1 MKKVLAINSGSSSF
15 KFKLFAVDDEQVLAK
30 GLADRVGM
38 TSSTFTTKLS
48 DGTKH
53 VQEVSIPD
61 QETAVKLL
69 VENLKKYNLIKDP
82 NEIAGVGHRI
92 VAGGENF
99 KESTIITK
107 DNLPEIYDLAE
118 YAPLHNVPEAN
129 GIKAFMKVLP
139 KAVQVGVFDSAF
151 HQTMDPVH
159 YLYAVPYKYYVKYKA
174 RKYGAH
180 GTSVRYVV
188 ARTAELLQQKAND
201 LKIIVCHLGSGASI
215 TAVKNG
221 KSFDTSMGFSPVAG
235 IAMSTRSGDVDPS
248 LLEYIMEKE
257 HLNMEQVIDILNHQ
271 SGLLGISEISPDMR
285 LLREDYKDRSSA
297 QLARKIFINRII
309 RYIGAY
315 IAEMGG
321 CDAIVFTAGVG
332 EHDVGV
338 RAAIMN
344 AFAYLGVK
352 ADAPANEKGGERIIS
367 AEGSSIKVM
376 VVPTDEELMIER
388 DVVRLGNLK

>member
-15 KFKLFAVDDEQVLAK
+15 KFKLFAIDGEKVLAK

-38 TSSTFTTKLS
+38 TDSTFETKLA
-48 DGTKH
+48 DGTK
-53 VQEVSIPD
+53 QIQKIAIPD

-69 VENLKKYNLIKDP
+69 LKNLKKNDLIKDP
-82 NEIAGVGHRI
+82 AEIAGVGHRI

-107 DNLPEIYDLAE
+107 DNLQEVYDLAE

-129 GIKAFMKVLP
+129 GIKAFMKILP
-139 KAVQVGVFDSAF
+139 NAVQVGVFDSAF

-159 YLYAVPYKYYVKYKA
+159 YLYAIPYKYYEKYKA

-188 ARTAELLQQKAND
+188 ARTAELLNQKVED
-201 LKIIVCHLGSGASI
+201 LKLIVCHLGSGASV

-221 KSFDTSMGFSPVAG
+221 KSFDTSMGFSPLAG

-248 LLEYIMEKE
+248 LLQYIMAKE
-257 HLNMEQVIDILNHQ
+257 NLDMDQMINILNHK
-271 SGLLGISEISPDMR
+271 SGLLGISQISPDMR
-285 LLREDYKDRSSA
+285 LLREDYKDKSSA
-297 QLARKIFINRII
+297 QLARKIFINRIV

-321 CDAIVFTAGVG
+321 CDAIIFTAGVG
-332 EHDVGV
+332 EHDKGV
-338 RAAIMN
+338 RAAVME
-344 AFAYLGVK
+344 AFSYMGVK
-352 ADAPANEKGGERIIS
+352 ADLAANEKGGERIIS
-367 AEGSSIKVM
+367 SDDSTIKVM

-388 DVVRLGNLK
+388 DVVRLGKMK